1 MELVANIWPVADQ
14 RTGLVQRFFMRAY
27 ALEVDDATISRT
39 LTALAP
45 TDFRM
50 ARVFQVPRRFQLV
63 SEHGTLEHCVTLG
76 GFHEQTFQVLEEAIP
91 ALERDYPR
99 LQGIAMPGGE
109 PLGVG
114 VLPRF
119 APDPYLV
126 VTTLVETPDGR
137 LLPQLQPHTSGP
149 V

>member
-1 MELVANIWPVADQ
+1 M
-14 RTGLVQRFFMRAY
+14 
-27 ALEVDDATISRT
+27 
-39 LTALAP
+39 
-45 TDFRM
+45 
-50 ARVFQVPRRFQLV
+50 
-63 SEHGTLEHCVTLG
+63 TLG

-137 LLPQLQPHTSGP
+137 LLPHCNLYEWSRMTP
-149 V
+149 VIMRCASC